1 MPRLILL
8 FLLILL
14 MSSQLNAQNR
24 IDSMLNIVNKNLK
37 DSTHARTL
45 VNLGVA
51 SERSDNKK
59 ARAYFKEAIAMHE
72 NGVPGKWIS
81 SAYVRLASVYSSIGN
96 RDSALYFFNQA
107 KNYLEKNPDKK
118 ALSIYL
124 TSWGVFNNNFGQ
136 YAEALAAYERNAA
149 LGESVIGKDNMAGN
163 YLNMSNVYARLNQ
176 ASKREES
183 VFKALTL
190 FEELNNEPGLSFCYN
205 SLGNIFYEQKD
216 YEKSEQYFQKSLA
229 IRVKRNDKRGIAM
242 MYNNLAN
249 VSMDTERFAQA
260 LELQHKSLKINEEL
274 QQLEEI
280 GKNYVNLGKIYQKM
294 NRLQEALNHLDKGEK
309 IFKAIGITRYDAFIS
324 AEKGRIYTQQAN
336 EDQTRKS
343 LALQKLEESVAQAQA
358 SGELTSELNAV
369 TFLREFY
376 IQEKNYEE
384 AYKQLIR
391 QHELTDSLEGKE
403 VKLRISQLETQ
414 YEVAQKENEIAL
426 LKAQQQVQEAELDR
440 QQARQTIIG
449 IALISV
455 IIISTLLVNRYR
467 VVNRTR
473 RQLEIEKMR
482 SHIARDLHDDLGS
495 ALSSINIISQIGLT
509 QQNGNAGNHF
519 QRIHEQSG
527 RMMESMSDIVWAINP
542 ENDTLEKLIIKM
554 KEFAAEILEPKGIA
568 IHFQIPEQANHIHL
582 NAEKR
587 KNLFLIFKEAVNN
600 AAKYSEGNEVQV
612 TLTLDSNTLTLLVTD
627 NGKGFEEDTIKAGN
641 GLRNME
647 SRAREMHARLQ
658 LKSIPEQG
666 TEVFV
671 EIPLT

>member
-1 MPRLILL
+1 MLL
-8 FLLILL
+8 PAWLG
-14 MSSQLNAQNR
+14 AQSR
-24 IDSMLNIVNKNLK
+24 IDSMLNIVNRNLK
-37 DSTHARTL
+37 DSVHAKTL
-45 VNLGVA
+45 VNLGIA
-51 SERSDNKK
+51 FERSDTKK
-59 ARAYFKEAIAMHE
+59 AMHYFKESITLHE
-72 NGVPGKWIS
+72 SGLQGLWLNT
-81 SAYVRLASVYSSIGN
+81 AYVRLAGVYASIGN

-107 KNYLEKNPDKK
+107 KNFLEKNPNNK
-118 ALSIYL
+118 ALSTYL
-124 TSWGVFNNNFGQ
+124 TGWGIFNNNFGQ

-149 LGESVIGKDNMAGN
+149 LGEAVIGKESMAGN
-163 YLNMSNVYARLNQ
+163 YLNMSNVYARINQ
-176 ASKREES
+176 ATKREES
-183 VFKALTL
+183 IFKALAL
-190 FEELNNEPGLSFCYN
+190 FEELNSEIGLSFCYN

-216 YEKSEQYFQKSLA
+216 YVKAEQYFQKSLA
-229 IRVKRNDKRGIAM
+229 IRIKRNDKRGMAI

-249 VSMDTERFAQA
+249 VSMDTERFARA
-260 LELQHKSLKINEEL
+260 LELQHESLKINEEL
-274 QQLEEI
+274 QQQEEI
-280 GKNYVNLGKIYQKM
+280 GKNYVNLGKIYQRM
-294 NRLQEALNHLDKGEK
+294 NRLQEALNHFDRGEK
-309 IFKAIGITRYDAFIS
+309 ILKAIGVTRHDAFIS

-343 LALQKLEESVAQAQA
+343 LALQELKESVAKAQA
-358 SGELTSELNAV
+358 SGELISELNAV

-376 IQEKNYEE
+376 VQEKNFEE

-440 QQARQTIIG
+440 QQAKQTIIAV
-449 IALISV
+449 ALISV
-455 IIISTLLVNRYR
+455 IIISLLFVNRYR
-467 VVNRTR
+467 VLNRTR

-482 SHIARDLHDDLGS
+482 SDIARDLHDDLGS

-509 QQNGNAGNHF
+509 QQNGNAENHF

-554 KEFAAEILEPKGIA
+554 KEFAAEILEPKGITL
-568 IHFQIPEQANHIHL
+568 HFQIPEQANHIRL
-582 NAEKR
+582 NAETR
-587 KNLFLIFKEAVNN
+587 KNLFLIFKEALNN
-600 AAKYSEGNEVQV
+600 AAKYSAGNEVRV
-612 TLTLDSNTLTLLVTD
+612 TLTLVNNTLTLLVTD
-627 NGKGFEEDTIKAGN
+627 NGKGFEEATIKAGN

-658 LKSIPEQG
+658 RKSTPEQG
-666 TEVFV
+666 TEVLV

>member
-1 MPRLILL
+1 MLL
-8 FLLILL
+8 PAWLG
-14 MSSQLNAQNR
+14 AQSR
-24 IDSMLNIVNKNLK
+24 IDSMLNIVNRNLK
-37 DSTHARTL
+37 DSVHAKTL
-45 VNLGVA
+45 VNLGIA
-51 SERSDNKK
+51 FERSDTKK
-59 ARAYFKEAIAMHE
+59 AMHYFKESITLHE
-72 NGVPGKWIS
+72 SGLQGLWLNT
-81 SAYVRLASVYSSIGN
+81 AYVRLAGVYASIGN

-107 KNYLEKNPDKK
+107 KNFLEKNPNNK
-118 ALSIYL
+118 ALSTYL
-124 TSWGVFNNNFGQ
+124 TGWGIFNNNFGQ

-149 LGESVIGKDNMAGN
+149 LGEAVIGKESMAGN

-176 ASKREES
+176 ATKREES
-183 VFKALTL
+183 IFKALAL
-190 FEELNNEPGLSFCYN
+190 FEELNNEVGLSFCYN

-216 YEKSEQYFQKSLA
+216 YKKTEQYFQKSLA
-229 IRVKRNDKRGIAM
+229 IRVKRNDKRGMAIM
-242 MYNNLAN
+242 FNNLAN

-260 LELQHKSLKINEEL
+260 LEFQHQSLKINEEL
-274 QQLEEI
+274 QQQEEI
-280 GKNYVNLGKIYQKM
+280 GKNYVNLGKIYQRM
-294 NRLQEALNHLDKGEK
+294 NRLQEALNHFDRGEK
-309 IFKAIGITRYDAFIS
+309 ILKAIGITRHDAFIS

-336 EDQTRKS
+336 EDQSRKS
-343 LALQKLEESVAQAQA
+343 LALQKLKESVAQAQA
-358 SGELTSELNAV
+358 SGELSSELNAV

-376 IQEKNYEE
+376 IQEKNFEE

-414 YEVAQKENEIAL
+414 YEVAQKENEIAV

-440 QQARQTIIG
+440 QQAKQTIIAV
-449 IALISV
+449 ALISV
-455 IIISTLLVNRYR
+455 IIISLLFVNRYR
-467 VVNRTR
+467 VLNRTR

-482 SHIARDLHDDLGS
+482 SDIARDLHDDLGS

-554 KEFAAEILEPKGIA
+554 KEFAAEILEPKGITL
-568 IHFQIPEQANHIHL
+568 HFQIPEQANHIRL
-582 NAEKR
+582 NAETR
-587 KNLFLIFKEAVNN
+587 KNLFLIFKEALNN
-600 AAKYSEGNEVQV
+600 AAKYSAGNEVRV
-612 TLTLDSNTLTLLVTD
+612 TLTLVNNTLTLLVTD
-627 NGKGFEEDTIKAGN
+627 NGKGFEEATIKAGN

-658 LKSIPEQG
+658 RKSIPEQG
-666 TEVFV
+666 TEVSV